1 MGFLVWELE
10 SGGRARFFLNFWFN
24 LGALN
29 PGSYG
34 DPSSEA
40 INPGSYRPSSDFINS
55 GSYRPSSEL
64 FNASAFLEYP
74 V

>member
-1 MGFLVWELE
+1 MEEALRLV
-10 SGGRARFFLNFWFN
+10 
-24 LGALN
+24 N

-64 FNASAFLEYP
+64 FKSAFFFFFFFLSYP